1 MRRPARRSGVVA
13 ARALSIATLSIVYLA
28 TIAGAQSDSA
38 IPDDLFDEMQY
49 RHIGPLGNRVIAVVG
64 LPGDPNIY
72 YAGAASGGIW
82 KSTDAGHRW
91 TPVFDDQPASSI
103 GSLAIAPSDV
113 NVIWA
118 GTGET
123 FIRANI
129 SIGNG
134 VYRSNDAG
142 ETWEHRG
149 LDDTGRIG
157 RMIVHPGDPDLAYAC
172 ALGHVYG
179 PQQDRG
185 VYRTTDGGGTW
196 ERLLFVD
203 ENTGCSDLVMDPNNP
218 RILFAGMWEVEVN
231 TWSRRSGGPGSGLW
245 TTRDGGESW
254 TKLEGSGL
262 PKTPWGKIGLGMSAA
277 DSRRVYALIETSSNR
292 DFAPSDPFQ
301 GVLWRSDDG
310 GASWSMVNASNDLA
324 ARPLYYTRLL
334 ASPGDANEVYF
345 MAPGHFTSLDGGQT
359 HARTDETPGWD
370 HHDMWIDPADP
381 DRMIVAHDGGVSVSV
396 NRAETWYRPQLPIAQ
411 LYHAHV
417 DHQVPY
423 FVYGNRQDGP
433 STRGPSNSLTGGSIP
448 VGEWRSVGGCEVGYT
463 VPDTVETNVVWTGC
477 YDGILD
483 RHDLT
488 NRYSRNVSVWPLG
501 VESWPGNEL
510 RYRWQW
516 TFPVEISPH
525 DHNRVYVGSQYVH
538 RTTNGGQSWE
548 IISPDLTS
556 NDPELQQRTGGL
568 TLDDAGP
575 TMAPV
580 VFAIKESPIQEG
592 LIWVGTNDGY
602 VQITRDGGGNW
613 TNVTG
618 NLPGLPERG
627 TVSNVEASRHDAAT
641 AYVAVDRHQ
650 LGDTE
655 PYLFKTSDY
664 GATWRRIDGGIPRST
679 FSYTHVIREDPVQP
693 GLLYAGTENGVWV
706 SFDDGGGWHS
716 LQSNL
721 PHTPVHWLVVQ
732 EPVCPPRRVSL
743 PPQSDAD
750 EPAGCARRWTQSA
763 VRCLHPLLLARRP

>member
-231 TWSRRSGGPGSGLW
+231 TWSRRSGGARSDGVCRLRIRAGLCADRDQLEPRLRTFGPLPGS
-245 TTRDGGESW
+245 
-254 TKLEGSGL
+254 
-262 PKTPWGKIGLGMSAA
+262 
-277 DSRRVYALIETSSNR
+277 AL
-292 DFAPSDPFQ
+292 
-301 GVLWRSDDG
+301 
-310 GASWSMVNASNDLA
+310 
-324 ARPLYYTRLL
+324 
-334 ASPGDANEVYF
+334 
-345 MAPGHFTSLDGGQT
+345 
-359 HARTDETPGWD
+359 
-370 HHDMWIDPADP
+370 
-381 DRMIVAHDGGVSVSV
+381 
-396 NRAETWYRPQLPIAQ
+396 
-411 LYHAHV
+411 
-417 DHQVPY
+417 
-423 FVYGNRQDGP
+423 
-433 STRGPSNSLTGGSIP
+433 
-448 VGEWRSVGGCEVGYT
+448 
-463 VPDTVETNVVWTGC
+463 
-477 YDGILD
+477 
-483 RHDLT
+483 
-488 NRYSRNVSVWPLG
+488 
-501 VESWPGNEL
+501 
-510 RYRWQW
+510 
-516 TFPVEISPH
+516 
-525 DHNRVYVGSQYVH
+525 
-538 RTTNGGQSWE
+538 
-548 IISPDLTS
+548 
-556 NDPELQQRTGGL
+556 
-568 TLDDAGP
+568 
-575 TMAPV
+575 
-580 VFAIKESPIQEG
+580 AI
-592 LIWVGTNDGY
+592 
-602 VQITRDGGGNW
+602 R
-613 TNVTG
+613 
-618 NLPGLPERG
+618 
-627 TVSNVEASRHDAAT
+627 
-641 AYVAVDRHQ
+641 
-650 LGDTE
+650 
-655 PYLFKTSDY
+655 
-664 GATWRRIDGGIPRST
+664 
-679 FSYTHVIREDPVQP
+679 
-693 GLLYAGTENGVWV
+693 
-706 SFDDGGGWHS
+706 
-716 LQSNL
+716 
-721 PHTPVHWLVVQ
+721 
-732 EPVCPPRRVSL
+732 
-743 PPQSDAD
+743 
-750 EPAGCARRWTQSA
+750 
-763 VRCLHPLLLARRP
+763 